1 MQNLEVEMNQKPI
14 ARVEVDLE
22 SLIPSFLN
30 NRKKDIVDLKTYVA
44 TKDFKNLER
53 IGHILKG
60 VSASYGFD
68 KLGEYGARL
77 ETSAQAYDSQD
88 CGEIVE
94 LMAIYMRDVVVVF
107 E

>member
-1 MQNLEVEMNQKPI
+1 MQNLEVQMNQNPI
-14 ARVEVDLE
+14 ARVESDLE

-30 NRKKDIVDLKTYVA
+30 NRKKDIVDLRAYVA
-44 TKDFKNLER
+44 TSDFKNMER

-60 VSASYGFD
+60 VSASYGFE

-77 ETSAQAYDSQD
+77 ETSAKAQLGSD

-94 LMAIYMRDVVVVF
+94 LIAIYMRDVVVVY

>member
-1 MQNLEVEMNQKPI
+1 MQNIETETQKPI
-14 ARVEVDLE
+14 ARVETDLE

-30 NRKKDIVDLKTYVA
+30 NRKRDIADLRAAVKA
-44 TKDFKNLER
+44 KDFASLER

-68 KLGEYGARL
+68 KLGEYGASL
-77 ETSAQAYDSQD
+77 ESNARTKSLAECS
-88 CGEIVE
+88 ENVE
-94 LMAIYMRDVVVVF
+94 LMDTYMRDVVVVF